1 VRHGLDAAE
10 GFETVHAG
18 KPDVEKDHIE
28 AAVGGAFES
37 AFGGVRGFGYVA
49 FVGKDR
55 GKRFANASFVVN
67 D

>member
-1 VRHGLDAAE
+1 LDAAE

-37 AFGGVRGFGYVA
+37 AFGGFSGFGDVA

-55 GKRFANASFVVN
+55 REGFADAGFVVN